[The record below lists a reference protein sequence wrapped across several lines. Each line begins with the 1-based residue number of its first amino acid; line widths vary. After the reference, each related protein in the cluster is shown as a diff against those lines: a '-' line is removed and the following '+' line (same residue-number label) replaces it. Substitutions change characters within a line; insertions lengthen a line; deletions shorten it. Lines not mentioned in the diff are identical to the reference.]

1 MQQPPLEQKPTSRKN
16 TPRPARFMQTAS
28 MAALLA
34 CGGTVA
40 GCQHRDAIDAT
51 LDWTRSMKGGVIAEQ
66 RPPPPGRYDPYPNVG
81 LTPTQA
87 PDVPSPAARALVSE
101 QLTREPI

>member
-1 MQQPPLEQKPTSRKN
+1 MSGFWSIHPAMQQPPLEQKPTSRKN

-51 LDWTRSMKGGVIAEQ
+51 LDLSLIH
-66 RPPPPGRYDPYPNVG
+66 
-81 LTPTQA
+81 
-87 PDVPSPAARALVSE
+87 
-101 QLTREPI
+101 I